1 MRECCPPGR
10 GCNSPRGDEA
20 CVLTLCS
27 AGEQEPDAALALA
40 RWEELQQVAE
50 QDRRQ
55 RRFRRRAFERA
66 RDRALQALAMRLK
79 PWMVARPTTGSPGT
93 ARVRRPVRHR
103 RRISRG
109 ATS

>member
-1 MRECCPPGR
+1 
-10 GCNSPRGDEA
+10 
-20 CVLTLCS
+20 
-27 AGEQEPDAALALA
+27 
-40 RWEELQQVAE
+40 
-50 QDRRQ
+50 
-55 RRFRRRAFERA
+55 
-66 RDRALQALAMRLK
+66 MRLK